1 MQLSFVRPLRSS
13 SIRML
18 THRVCEGMSWFLPDA
33 MSPIRSHL
41 PQTFV
46 TPQKD
51 HLHYC
56 EGVVE
61 RSFNDADAKIIK
73 HGHNNGGRTF
83 RREENWAVWVA
94 VVTCL
99 SNLQKRKVQ

>member
-1 MQLSFVRPLRSS
+1 MQLSFVRLPRLL
-13 SIRML
+13 SIRRL
-18 THRVCEGMSWFLPDA
+18 THRVCEGMSWFLPDV

-99 SNLQKRKVQ
+99 QKVLLDN